1 MFLLM
6 FESCVP
12 CLFKLKAK
20 PNLSAFN
27 IVMTQYIPCV
37 VCGQLI

>member
-1 MFLLM
+1 MFDY
-6 FESCVP
+6 CVP
-12 CLFKLKAK
+12 FLFNLKAK
-20 PNLSAFN
+20 PNHSAFN